1 MVKSHMNRTRRDFIY
16 HKLKLKL
23 KCKSPKS
30 QILNQVRPSSSS
42 ILFVLQIRRPP
53 FLRPPNSSNFF
64 VLHVILLILP
74 LNLRHQCSYSAL
86 SQTSF
91 NSSHFFI
98 DINISFPCSLFYGSK
113 HAINIVVNCTVK

>member
-1 MVKSHMNRTRRDFIY
+1 MVSESNLQREF
-16 HKLKLKL
+16 L
-23 KCKSPKS
+23 CPKS

-64 VLHVILLILP
+64 VLHVILLLLP